1 MLHCEK
7 LIGAGRDNCTKQ
19 YVTIP
24 YKRIV
29 PPYKIQKLVETKAQ
43 LLCPAC
49 AGIHCLSVFHL
60 DDADCFDDCD
70 DIVVLA
76 ITIMTSLE
84 GWGEAVLYDHLQSL
98 QLTTFQ
104 QWNHFYH

>member
-7 LIGAGRDNCTKQ
+7 LIGAGRDNCTIIQKNCTTQ
-19 YVTIP
+19 YVTT
-24 YKRIV
+24 
-29 PPYKIQKLVETKAQ
+29 PYKIQKLVETKAQ
-43 LLCPAC
+43 LLSPAC
-49 AGIHCLSVFHL
+49 AGIHCLSVFDH

-70 DIVVLA
+70 GIVVLV
-76 ITIMTSLE
+76 ITIVTSLE

>member
-7 LIGAGRDNCTKQ
+7 LIGAGRDNCTTQ

-60 DDADCFDDCD
+60 DDDDQLYHHDDYFDDCLNED
-70 DIVVLA
+70 GDYGDVIQCSIV
-76 ITIMTSLE
+76 
-84 GWGEAVLYDHLQSL
+84 AV
-98 QLTTFQ
+98 TV
-104 QWNHFYH
+104 